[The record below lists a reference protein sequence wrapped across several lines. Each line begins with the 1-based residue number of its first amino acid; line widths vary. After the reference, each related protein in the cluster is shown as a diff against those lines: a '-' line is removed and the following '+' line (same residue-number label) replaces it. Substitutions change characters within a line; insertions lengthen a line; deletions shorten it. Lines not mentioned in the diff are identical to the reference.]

1 MWAFLSTVLKN
12 LFSFLIFFFFCGD
25 AQNNIA
31 GWNGEIPPQNFWK
44 RWTRKEDLP
53 QNNPNFF
60 SLKTSQPKGRMDQEP
75 ICSYQWD
82 AVPTGTEQW
91 FNTLL
96 SSHPAPLKE
105 GCGVQDG
112 FSETVALESSGMSI
126 SSSYRNPHPVM
137 SGDTTVMSGCSG
149 ASRRLW
155 FGFSNHIG
163 HILSFQKADERIT
176 CSEINGGKG
185 FHARLF
191 KIHNYS
197 VIQSQVSQKEKNK
210 YHTITHKY
218 GI

>member
-12 LFSFLIFFFFCGD
+12 LFFFFEVRD

-31 GWNGEIPPQNFWK
+31 DWNGEISPQNFWE
-44 RWTRKEDLP
+44 RWTRKEDFP
-53 QNNPNFF
+53 QNDPNFF
-60 SLKTSQPKGRMDQEP
+60 SLKKVNQPKGRMMNQGP

-91 FNTLL
+91 FHTLL

-112 FSETVALESSGMSI
+112 FSETVAFESSWVSI
-126 SSSYRNPHPVM
+126 SSSYQNPHPVM

-149 ASRRLW
+149 ARKRLW

-163 HILSFQKADERIT
+163 HILSFLKADEGIT
-176 CSEINGGKG
+176 WFEINGGKG

-191 KIHNYS
+191 KIHNS

-210 YHTITHKY
+210 YYTITY
-218 GI
+218 ICAI

>member
-1 MWAFLSTVLKN
+1 MN
-12 LFSFLIFFFFCGD
+12 QG
-25 AQNNIA
+25 
-31 GWNGEIPPQNFWK
+31 
-44 RWTRKEDLP
+44 
-53 QNNPNFF
+53 
-60 SLKTSQPKGRMDQEP
+60 P

-112 FSETVALESSGMSI
+112 FSETVVFKSSGVSI
-126 SSSYRNPHPVM
+126 SSSYRNPHLVM

-149 ASRRLW
+149 ARKRLW

-163 HILSFQKADERIT
+163 HILSFQKADEGIT
-176 CSEINGGKG
+176 WFEINGGKG

-191 KIHNYS
+191 KIHSS

-210 YHTITHKY
+210 YRTITYIYIWNLEKWYWWAYFQSRNGDTDIENGHMDPK
-218 GI
+218 G